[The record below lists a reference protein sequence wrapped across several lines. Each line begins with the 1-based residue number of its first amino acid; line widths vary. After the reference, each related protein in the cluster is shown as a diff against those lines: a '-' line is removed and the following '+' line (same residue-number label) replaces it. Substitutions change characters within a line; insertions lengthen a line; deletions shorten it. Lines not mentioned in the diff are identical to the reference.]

1 MSVGIILSRGNMPI
15 KILPETIA
23 SQIAAGEVVDR
34 PASVVKELLENAIDA
49 GAQQIEIEI
58 LQAGRRLIQVTD
70 DGSGIPAD
78 EVGLA
83 VCRHATSKLSR
94 AEDLFNIRTLGFRG
108 EALASIG
115 SVSRLTMI
123 TNTHEN
129 PVGAKLTVE
138 GGEHAETSTIAAAP
152 GTRVSVEDLF
162 YNLPARLKF
171 LKSDTTESRH
181 ITGLVTRYA
190 LAYPHIRWSV
200 TQDGKPIFQTTGSGE
215 RFEILQAL
223 FGPTEAG
230 KLMPVSFEERHLKV
244 EGFISSLS
252 LTRSNRKDI
261 TIFVNGRWV
270 QDPMLTSA
278 VIRAYNT
285 MLMVGRYPV
294 AVLFITIPPELVDV
308 NVHPAKAEV
317 RFRDQDAVFS
327 GVQRAIR
334 RGLLAFT
341 PIPDLNATRL
351 WGRSVPEADGQI
363 WQQSNL
369 SVAGG
374 ESESAAGGTF
384 GTGPEFEAAKP
395 QPALPG
401 SHLPLL
407 RLVGQ
412 VASTYL
418 IAEGPDGLY
427 LIDQHAAH
435 ERVLFDQLMAQF
447 NAKSI
452 PSQALLDPVV
462 IELTPEKAGILEQQ
476 LEALSK
482 LGFEIEEFGP
492 NSFVIRSVP
501 IVVERTDPRLAIE
514 AVVNAFE
521 EDESPLMAE
530 VEARVAAR
538 VCKRMA
544 VKAGQILSEAEQRN
558 LLLNLEASQSPRTC
572 PHGRPTMIHLS
583 VNLLERQFGRQ
594 GAL

>member
-1 MSVGIILSRGNMPI
+1 VWVGIILKRGNMPI
-15 KILPETIA
+15 KILPDTIA

-70 DGSGIPAD
+70 DGSGIPAN

-83 VCRHATSKLSR
+83 VCRHATSKLSS

-138 GGEHAETSTIAAAP
+138 GGESAETSTIAAAP

-162 YNLPARLKF
+162 FNLPARLKF

-200 TQDGKPIFQTTGSGE
+200 TQDEKPIFQTTGSGE

-261 TIFVNGRWV
+261 TVFVNGRWV

-278 VIRAYNT
+278 VIRSYNT

-294 AVLFITIPPELVDV
+294 AVLFINIPPELVDV

-351 WGRSVPEADGQI
+351 WGRSVPETDGQS
-363 WQQSNL
+363 WQQGNF
-369 SVAGG
+369 
-374 ESESAAGGTF
+374 SAAGGQSEVNGGGEF
-384 GTGPEFEAAKP
+384 GTGSEFEIATP

-452 PSQALLDPVV
+452 PSQALLDPVTL
-462 IELTPEKAGILEQQ
+462 ELTPEKSGILEQQ
-476 LEALSK
+476 LEALTN
-482 LGFEIEEFGP
+482 LGFEIEPFGP
-492 NSFVIRSVP
+492 NTFVIRSIP
-501 IVVERTDPRLAIE
+501 IVVDKSDPRLAVE
-514 AVVNAFE
+514 AVVTAFE
-521 EDESPLMAE
+521 EDETPLMAE

-558 LLLNLEASQSPRTC
+558 LLLNLESSQSPRTC

>member
-1 MSVGIILSRGNMPI
+1 MPI
-15 KILPETIA
+15 KILPEAIA

-49 GAQQIEIEI
+49 GAQRIEIEV

-78 EVGLA
+78 ELALA
-83 VCRHATSKLSR
+83 VSRHATSKLSR
-94 AEDLFNIRTLGFRG
+94 AEDLFNIHTLGFRG

-115 SVSRLTMI
+115 SVSRLTLI
-123 TNTHEN
+123 TNTREN
-129 PVGAKLTVE
+129 PIGAKLIVE
-138 GGEHAETSTIAAAP
+138 GGEPAETSTFAAAA

-171 LKSDTTESRH
+171 LKSDTTENRH
-181 ITGLVTRYA
+181 IIGLVTRYA
-190 LAYPHIRWSV
+190 LAYPNIRWAV

-215 RFEILQAL
+215 RLEILQAL
-223 FGPTEAG
+223 FGPSEAG
-230 KLMPVSFEERHLKV
+230 KLMPINFEERHLKV
-244 EGFISSLS
+244 EGYLSSLS

-261 TIFVNGRWV
+261 TVFVNGRWV

-294 AVLFITIPPELVDV
+294 AVLFINIPPELVDV

-351 WGRSVPEADGQI
+351 WGRGVPETVGPS
-363 WQQSNL
+363 WQQSSL
-369 SVAGG
+369 TVADDTNEEVSIG
-374 ESESAAGGTF
+374 EPVVTSQ
-384 GTGPEFEAAKP
+384 FETAQA
-395 QPALPG
+395 QPTLPG

-462 IELTPEKAGILEQQ
+462 IDLTPEKAGILEQQ
-476 LEALSK
+476 LEALLN
-482 LGFEIEEFGP
+482 LGFEIEPFGP
-492 NSFVIRSVP
+492 NTFVIRSIP
-501 IVVERTDPRLAIE
+501 IVVDRSDPCAAIE

-558 LLLNLEASQSPRTC
+558 LLLNLESSQSPRTC

>member
-1 MSVGIILSRGNMPI
+1 MRENMPI
-15 KILPETIA
+15 RILPDTIA

-49 GAQQIEIEI
+49 DAQQIDIEVM
-58 LQAGRRLIQVTD
+58 QAGRRLIQVTD

-78 EVGLA
+78 ELVLA
-83 VCRHATSKLSR
+83 VCRHATSKLST
-94 AEDLFNIRTLGFRG
+94 AEDLFNMRTLGFRG

-115 SVSRLTMI
+115 SVSRLTLI
-123 TNTHEN
+123 TNTRQS
-129 PVGAKLTVE
+129 PFGAKLTVE
-138 GGEHAETSTIAAAP
+138 GGAPAEVLSIAAAA

-171 LKSDTTESRH
+171 LKSDTTENRH

-190 LAYPHIRWSV
+190 IAYPYIRWSMS
-200 TQDGKPIFQTTGSGE
+200 QDEKPIFQTTGSGE
-215 RFEILQAL
+215 RLEILQAL

-230 KLMPVSFEERHLKV
+230 KLMPLNFEERHLKV
-244 EGFISSLS
+244 EGYISNLS
-252 LTRSNRKDI
+252 LTRSSRKDI
-261 TIFVNGRWV
+261 TVFVNGRWV
-270 QDPMLTSA
+270 QDPTLTSA

-294 AVLFITIPPELVDV
+294 AVLFVTIPPELVDV

-341 PIPDLNATRL
+341 PIPDLNTTRL
-351 WGRSVPEADGQI
+351 WGRSLPETEGPG
-363 WQQSNL
+363 WQQSSFTAADDTNTT
-369 SVAGG
+369 AREG
-374 ESESAAGGTF
+374 ELV
-384 GTGPEFEAAKP
+384 TGSEFETAQP
-395 QPALPG
+395 QPTLPG
-401 SHLPLL
+401 THLPLL

-447 NAKSI
+447 NANAI
-452 PSQALLDPVV
+452 PSQALLEPVV
-462 IELTPEKAGILEQQ
+462 VELTPEKAGILEQQ
-476 LEALSK
+476 LEVLLS
-482 LGFEIEEFGP
+482 LGFEIEPFGP
-492 NSFVIRSVP
+492 NAFVIRSVP
-501 IVVERTDPRLAIE
+501 IVVDRTDPRLAIE

-521 EDESPLMAE
+521 EDETPLMTE

-544 VKAGQILSEAEQRN
+544 VKAGQILSEEEQRN
-558 LLLNLEASQSPRTC
+558 LLLNLESSQSPRTC

-594 GAL
+594 GAF

>member
-1 MSVGIILSRGNMPI
+1 MPI
-15 KILPETIA
+15 RILPDTIA

-49 GAQQIEIEI
+49 GAQQIDIEVM
-58 LQAGRRLIQVTD
+58 QAGRRLIQVTD

-78 EVGLA
+78 ELVLA
-83 VCRHATSKLSR
+83 VCRHATSKLSTV
-94 AEDLFNIRTLGFRG
+94 EDLFSIRTLGFRG

-115 SVSRLTMI
+115 SVSRLTLI
-123 TNTHEN
+123 TNTRQN
-129 PVGAKLTVE
+129 PFGAKLTVE
-138 GGEHAETSTIAAAP
+138 GGAPAEVLSIAAAA

-171 LKSDTTESRH
+171 LKSDITENRH

-190 LAYPHIRWSV
+190 LAYPHIRWSM
-200 TQDGKPIFQTTGSGE
+200 TQDEKLIFQTTGSGE
-215 RFEILQAL
+215 RFEIQQAL

-230 KLMPVSFEERHLKV
+230 KLMPLNFEERHLKV
-244 EGFISSLS
+244 EGYISSLS

-261 TIFVNGRWV
+261 TVFVNGRWV
-270 QDPMLTSA
+270 QDPVLTSA

-294 AVLFITIPPELVDV
+294 AVLFVTIPPELVDV

-341 PIPDLNATRL
+341 PIPDLNTTRL
-351 WGRSVPEADGQI
+351 WGRSLPETAGPS
-363 WQQSNL
+363 WQQSSFTGVDDTNK
-369 SVAGG
+369 APRGG
-374 ESESAAGGTF
+374 EL
-384 GTGPEFEAAKP
+384 GTGSEFETAQP
-395 QPALPG
+395 QPTLPG

-447 NAKSI
+447 NANAI

-462 IELTPEKAGILEQQ
+462 VELTPEKAGILEQQ
-476 LEALSK
+476 LEALLN
-482 LGFEIEEFGP
+482 LGFEIEPFGP
-492 NSFVIRSVP
+492 NAFVIRSVP
-501 IVVERTDPRLAIE
+501 IIVERTDPRLAIE

-521 EDESPLMAE
+521 EDETPLMAE

-544 VKAGQILSEAEQRN
+544 VKAGQILSEEEQRN
-558 LLLNLEASQSPRTC
+558 LLLNLESSQSPRTC

>member
-1 MSVGIILSRGNMPI
+1 MPI
-15 KILPETIA
+15 RILPDTIA

-49 GAQQIEIEI
+49 GAQQIEIEVM
-58 LQAGRRLIQVTD
+58 QAGRRLIQVTD

-78 EVGLA
+78 ELVLA
-83 VCRHATSKLSR
+83 VCRHATSKLSTV
-94 AEDLFNIRTLGFRG
+94 EDLFSIRTLGFRG

-115 SVSRLTMI
+115 SVSRLTLI
-123 TNTHEN
+123 TNTRQN
-129 PVGAKLTVE
+129 PFGAKLTVE
-138 GGEHAETSTIAAAP
+138 GGAPAEVISIAAAA

-171 LKSDTTESRH
+171 LKSDTTENRH

-190 LAYPHIRWSV
+190 LAYPYIRWSM
-200 TQDGKPIFQTTGSGE
+200 TQDEKLIFQTTGSGE

-230 KLMPVSFEERHLKV
+230 KLMPLNFEERHLKV
-244 EGFISSLS
+244 EGYISSLS

-261 TIFVNGRWV
+261 TVFVNGRWV
-270 QDPMLTSA
+270 QDPVLTSA

-294 AVLFITIPPELVDV
+294 AVLFVTIPPELVDV

-341 PIPDLNATRL
+341 PIPDLNTTRL
-351 WGRSVPEADGQI
+351 WGRSLPETAGPS
-363 WQQSNL
+363 WQQSSFTGVDDTNK
-369 SVAGG
+369 APRGG
-374 ESESAAGGTF
+374 EL
-384 GTGPEFEAAKP
+384 GTGSEFETAQP
-395 QPALPG
+395 QPTLPG

-447 NAKSI
+447 NANAI

-462 IELTPEKAGILEQQ
+462 VELTPEKAGILEQQ
-476 LEALSK
+476 LEALLN
-482 LGFEIEEFGP
+482 LGFEIEPFGP
-492 NSFVIRSVP
+492 NAFVIRSVP

-521 EDESPLMAE
+521 EDETPLMAE

-544 VKAGQILSEAEQRN
+544 VKAGQILSEEEQRN
-558 LLLNLEASQSPRTC
+558 LLLNLESSQSPRTC

-583 VNLLERQFGRQ
+583 VNLLERQFGRT
-594 GAL
+594 GAI

>member
-1 MSVGIILSRGNMPI
+1 MSVGIILSRGPMPI
-15 KILPETIA
+15 KILPDTIA

-34 PASVVKELLENAIDA
+34 PAAVMKELLENAIDA
-49 GAQQIEIEI
+49 DARQIEIEI

-78 EVGLA
+78 ELVLA
-83 VCRHATSKLSR
+83 VCRHATSKLSS

-123 TNTHEN
+123 TNTREN

-138 GGEHAETSTIAAAP
+138 GGEPAESSTIAAAA

-171 LKSDTTESRH
+171 LKSDTTENRH

-190 LAYPHIRWSV
+190 LAYPHIRWSLN
-200 TQDGKPIFQTTGSGE
+200 QDEKPIFQTTGSGE

-244 EGFISSLS
+244 EGYISSLS

-261 TIFVNGRWV
+261 TVFVNGRWV

-294 AVLFITIPPELVDV
+294 SVLFINIPPELVDV

-334 RGLLAFT
+334 RGLLAFS

-351 WGRSVPEADGQI
+351 WGRSVPETEGPS
-363 WQQSNL
+363 WQQSGL
-369 SVAGG
+369 GVERGQSEVTSGG
-374 ESESAAGGTF
+374 ESGNKS
-384 GTGPEFEAAKP
+384 EFEIAKP

-401 SHLPLL
+401 SHLPIL

-462 IELTPEKAGILEQQ
+462 IDLTPEKAGILEQQ
-476 LEALSK
+476 LDALSK

-492 NSFVIRSVP
+492 NAFVIRSVP

-558 LLLNLEASQSPRTC
+558 LLLNLESSQSPRTC

-594 GAL
+594 GAI

>member
-1 MSVGIILSRGNMPI
+1 MPI
-15 KILPETIA
+15 RILPDTIA

-49 GAQQIEIEI
+49 GAQQIDIEVM
-58 LQAGRRLIQVTD
+58 QAGRRLIQVTD

-78 EVGLA
+78 ELVLA
-83 VCRHATSKLSR
+83 VCRHATSKLSTV
-94 AEDLFNIRTLGFRG
+94 EDLFSIRTLGFRG

-115 SVSRLTMI
+115 SVSRLTLI
-123 TNTHEN
+123 TNTRQN
-129 PVGAKLTVE
+129 PFGAKLTVE
-138 GGEHAETSTIAAAP
+138 GGAPAEVLSIAAAA

-171 LKSDTTESRH
+171 LKSDTTENRH

-190 LAYPHIRWSV
+190 LAYPHIRWSM
-200 TQDGKPIFQTTGSGE
+200 TQDEKLIFQTTGSGE

-230 KLMPVSFEERHLKV
+230 KLMPLNFEERHLKV
-244 EGFISSLS
+244 EGYISSLS

-261 TIFVNGRWV
+261 TVFVNGRWV
-270 QDPMLTSA
+270 QDPVLTSA

-294 AVLFITIPPELVDV
+294 AVLFVTIPPELVDV

-341 PIPDLNATRL
+341 PIPDLNTTRL
-351 WGRSVPEADGQI
+351 WGRSLPETAGAS
-363 WQQSNL
+363 WQKSSFTGVDDTNK
-369 SVAGG
+369 APRGG
-374 ESESAAGGTF
+374 EL
-384 GTGPEFEAAKP
+384 GTGSEFETAQP
-395 QPALPG
+395 QPTLPG

-435 ERVLFDQLMAQF
+435 ERVLFDQLMVQF
-447 NAKSI
+447 NANAI

-462 IELTPEKAGILEQQ
+462 VELTPEKAGILEQQ
-476 LEALSK
+476 LEALLN
-482 LGFEIEEFGP
+482 LGFEIEPFGP
-492 NSFVIRSVP
+492 NAFVIRSVP

-521 EDESPLMAE
+521 EDETPLMAE

-544 VKAGQILSEAEQRN
+544 VKAGQILSEEEQRN
-558 LLLNLEASQSPRTC
+558 LLLTLESSQSPRTC

-583 VNLLERQFGRQ
+583 VNLLERQFGRT
-594 GAL
+594 GAI